1 MQQLRLMPD
10 LRKTLS
16 NALQIFVA
24 LVYLQTLYFKFS
36 AHPDSVY
43 IFSTL
48 GIEPAGRILVG
59 ILEGITAALV
69 LIPKTRLP
77 GAILSIGVISGAVL
91 AHLGPLGIEVN
102 EDGGSLFLL
111 AVLVLMASLAILFL
125 RLEETRLLVQRVSA
139 FFQSVR

>member
-48 GIEPAGRILVG
+48 GVEPAGRILVG

>member
-59 ILEGITAALV
+59 ILECITAALV

>member
-59 ILEGITAALV
+59 ILECITAALV

-139 FFQSVR
+139 FFQFVR

>member
-59 ILEGITAALV
+59 FLEGITAALV

-139 FFQSVR
+139 FFQFVR

>member
-1 MQQLRLMPD
+1 MPD
-10 LRKTLS
+10 FRKTLS

-59 ILEGITAALV
+59 ILEGITAALI

-77 GAILSIGVISGAVL
+77 GAILSIGVISGAIL

-102 EDGGSLFLL
+102 EDDGSLFLL
-111 AVLVLMASLAILFL
+111 AVLVFIASLAIVFL

-139 FFQSVR
+139 IFRSAR